1 MNTLGCFFILLL
13 VDSLG
18 RKSTIQVATVVIIT
32 GVVAAAFIDSFYMK
46 MLFLGLANGCEGCFS
61 NIFNILMNES
71 ARKFS
76 SIFSTNLT
84 PPSDRNRAQIKNGSV
99 LSTELLFRLHSAQHP
114 QLVLN

>member
-1 MNTLGCFFILLL
+1 MNTLGCFFILML

-18 RKSTIQVATVVIIT
+18 RKSTLQIAAIVIIT
-32 GVVAAAFIDSFYMK
+32 GVVAASFIDNWMMK

-76 SIFSTNLT
+76 TNLLKRHFFVAF
-84 PPSDRNRAQIKNGSV
+84 PYMKN
-99 LSTELLFRLHSAQHP
+99 EF
-114 QLVLN
+114 